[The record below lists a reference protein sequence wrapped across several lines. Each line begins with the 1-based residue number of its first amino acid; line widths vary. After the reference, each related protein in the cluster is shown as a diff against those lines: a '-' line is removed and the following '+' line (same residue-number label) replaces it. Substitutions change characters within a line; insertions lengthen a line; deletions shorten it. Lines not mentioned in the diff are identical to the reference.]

1 MSAIDGESQ
10 ALVPLDLE
18 EPDEAPE
25 EARRYVLFRSGD
37 EWFGLP
43 IEWVRQIQ
51 PLERVIRV
59 PNAPPEVVGI
69 QNVRGR
75 ILTLFDLCVCLDI
88 PLGRLPNTHAVVLD
102 LGDPDLFIG
111 LAVQR
116 VGQVQVI
123 PASAVEAPPPRPEGA
138 SVLEGVCQWQGQIVS
153 LLDLG
158 RLLARQLQ
166 EWGVVLE
173 ARGRS
178 RQALGGW

>member
-1 MSAIDGESQ
+1 MSGIDGDSQ
-10 ALVPLDLE
+10 ALVRLDLE
-18 EPDEAPE
+18 GSDEAPE
-25 EARRYVLFRSGD
+25 EAQRYVLLRGCD

-43 IEWVRQIQ
+43 IEWVRGIQ

-59 PNAPPEVVGI
+59 PNAPAEVVGV

-75 ILTLFDLCVCLDI
+75 ILTLFDLGACLNI
-88 PLGRLPNTHAVVLD
+88 PAGRLPNTHAVVLD

-123 PASAVEAPPPRPEGA
+123 PASAVEAPPPRPEG
-138 SVLEGVCQWQGQIVS
+138 SGVLEGVCDWQGQIVS
-153 LLDLG
+153 LLDPT

-166 EWGVVLE
+166 EWGVVPE
-173 ARGRS
+173 ARGRNS
-178 RQALGGW
+178 